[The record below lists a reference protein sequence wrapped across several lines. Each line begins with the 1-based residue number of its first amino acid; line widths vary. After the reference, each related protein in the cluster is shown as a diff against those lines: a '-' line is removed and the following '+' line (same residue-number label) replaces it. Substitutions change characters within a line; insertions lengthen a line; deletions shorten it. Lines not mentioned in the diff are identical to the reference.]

1 MKIKREFVLRQ
12 ILEDYYLVPVGDTV
26 RTHSGLFVL
35 TQVAARVWELL
46 PECDTEDQIVDRL
59 MAEFDTEDV
68 TREQIAQDVSEFL
81 ESIRKLD
88 ILE

>member
-1 MKIKREFVLRQ
+1 MKVKREFALRQ

-26 RTHSGLFVL
+26 RTHSGLFML
-35 TQVAARVWELL
+35 TRVAARVWELL
-46 PECDTEDQIVDRL
+46 PQCDTEDQIVDRL